1 MSHFG
6 AYKHTET
13 QRKPLR
19 QMWRG
24 KGEGR
29 ERWTHTF
36 QTVTNAYRPA
46 TERRVSIRKYS
57 DNQSRLHTDLGLC
70 YVYVCTELKKIN
82 KKFSISVQMA
92 VDTKFKLAG
101 SKMYTVRKH
110 VCVNCDGG
118 NRSFTQLHMRRAR
131 WILLTVLKWILHVLS
146 PVTSREAVT
155 LKFPAF
161 WQFQTNLHRPRAAL
175 PRRRADGAVRAAC
188 RGLSQGCICLKLT
201 GPARKNL
208 TPRRLAWEETA
219 GGGRRKKKVR
229 RENRERANMWFI
241 LPNVGR
247 RCYLDICKTDRLT
260 LALMVIEQLF
270 VAVILPP

>member
-1 MSHFG
+1 MC
-6 AYKHTET
+6 
-13 QRKPLR
+13 
-19 QMWRG
+19 
-24 KGEGR
+24 
-29 ERWTHTF
+29 
-36 QTVTNAYRPA
+36 V
-46 TERRVSIRKYS
+46 
-57 DNQSRLHTDLGLC
+57 QS
-70 YVYVCTELKKIN
+70 KKNKIN
-82 KKFSISVQMA
+82 KKFSVSVQMA

-161 WQFQTNLHRPRAAL
+161 WQFQTNLHKPRAAL
-175 PRRRADGAVRAAC
+175 PRRRADGADGAVRAAC

-208 TPRRLAWEETA
+208 TPNQWGWEEAA
-219 GGGRRKKKVR
+219 GGGRRKKKS
-229 RENRERANMWFI
+229 EER
-241 LPNVGR
+241 
-247 RCYLDICKTDRLT
+247 K
-260 LALMVIEQLF
+260 
-270 VAVILPP
+270 